1 MISDGTWALLQGVE
15 HKGGMRQEILGT
27 ELGMWTFGETK
38 KIEVKIENESAEVVE
53 FARILL

>member
-1 MISDGTWALLQGVE
+1 
-15 HKGGMRQEILGT
+15 MRQEILGT